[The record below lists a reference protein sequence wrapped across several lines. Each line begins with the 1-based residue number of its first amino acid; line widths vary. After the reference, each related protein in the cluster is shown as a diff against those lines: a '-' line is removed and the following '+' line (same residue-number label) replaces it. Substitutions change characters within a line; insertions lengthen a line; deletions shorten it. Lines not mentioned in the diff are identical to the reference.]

1 MLSARKFLL
10 TLLGIAIG
18 ALHAVPL
25 YIALTVAL
33 KPAHDLSSRWLLP
46 KAPTLEH
53 FRFAWDA
60 GGLPRAFANTL
71 LITAVTALLVVAVS
85 AIAAYPIARIRS
97 RMSTMAMNAIL
108 AVMMIPSLSVIV
120 PLYAVM
126 NQLGGIN
133 TYWGIILVLTTNSLP
148 LAIFLYV
155 NFIKAVP
162 KELDEA
168 AIVDGCSALGA
179 FLRVVLPQLRPVTAT
194 VLILKG
200 LGAWNNYHFALY
212 FLQKPELRTVTLSIA
227 GFFSEYSSDLNAAS
241 AAALLVVLPVLA
253 VFLLLQK
260 QFVAGLTDG
269 AVK

>member
-1 MLSARKFLL
+1 MYIRKILL
-10 TLLGIAIG
+10 ALLGSVIAVV
-18 ALHAVPL
+18 HAVPL

-33 KPAHDLSSRWLLP
+33 KPARDLSSRWRPP
-46 KAPTLEH
+46 KSPTLEH
-53 FRFAWDA
+53 FRFAWAEGD
-60 GGLPRAFANTL
+60 LLRAFANTL
-71 LITAVTALLVVAVS
+71 LITSATALLVVVVS

-97 RMSTMAMNAIL
+97 GVSTVATNAVL

-120 PLYAVM
+120 PLYSVM
-126 NQLGGIN
+126 NRLGGIN
-133 TYWGIILVLTTNSLP
+133 TYWGIILVLTTGSLP
-148 LAIFLYV
+148 LAIFLYA

-168 AIVDGCSALGA
+168 AIVDGCGA
-179 FLRVVLPQLRPVTAT
+179 VGTFLRVVLPQLRPVTAT

-227 GFFSEYSSDLNAAS
+227 GFFTEYSSDLNAAS
-241 AAALLVVLPVLA
+241 AAALLAVLPVLA
-253 VFLLLQK
+253 AFMLLQK
-260 QFVAGLTDG
+260 QFIAGLTDG